1 MAKKMDPQKAIG
13 PPQPKEY
20 LPSAI
25 KKAVRDKGIQHP
37 ATIYPV
43 AIGISAGIV
52 GWLFNMPFLFFLALA
67 CILLGPIWAIFM
79 IFFLGDKTGKRY
91 IESLNKKQQNF
102 ERHLKKQ
109 LEVGLRECQDIKGAE
124 HYAVQGS
131 EQLQGVEMKLKNVME
146 LLEMKLSAGE
156 MTFGRFLGAAD
167 QVSLS
172 VLDNVKKIVGILKSV
187 DSIEPEK
194 IRERLKLIS
203 EKEALSP
210 EDGDQEKAL
219 KKRLAIWEDQ
229 LQKVNRLLAKNEEA
243 MTEMEKI
250 SAAIADWQTDGRFAD
265 TDFESAITRLQELA
279 EQAHEYNR

>member
-1 MAKKMDPQKAIG
+1 MAKKMDPPKAIS
-13 PPQPKEY
+13 PPQPGEY

-25 KKAVRDKGIQHP
+25 QKAVREEGIKHP
-37 ATIYPV
+37 GAIYPV
-43 AIGISAGIV
+43 AIGVSAGIV
-52 GWLFNMPFLFFLALA
+52 GGLFNLPFLFIVALV
-67 CILLGPIWAIFM
+67 CILSGPMWAIFT
-79 IFFLGDKTGKRY
+79 IFFLGEKTGKKY
-91 IESLNKKQQNF
+91 IERLNKKQQAY

-109 LEVGLRECQDIKGAE
+109 LEVGLRECQDIEGAE

-131 EQLQGVEMKLKNVME
+131 DQLRGIEIKLKNVME
-146 LLEMKLSAGE
+146 LLEMKLSSGE
-156 MTFGRFLGAAD
+156 LTFGRFLGAAD

-172 VLDNVKKIVGILKSV
+172 VLDNVKKIVGVLKSV

-194 IRERLKLIS
+194 IRERLTLIS
-203 EKEALSP
+203 RKETLSP